1 MIYLFIILSIS
12 NFNLYLYNLSPSKLH
27 RLYNKLGENMMKNEE
42 LEKTIDIL
50 QLQIKEQEV
59 LLKTKDDIIL
69 KQSKLASLGEII
81 NNISHQWKQPLME
94 ISALNM
100 NLEAKIMLEQTI
112 SNDSVLETMN
122 KSNEILK
129 FMSNTIDD
137 FRNFFSTNKETKTY
151 LISEILSNVTTIINH
166 SLSSN
171 NIKLNI
177 IIKHNFKITCIKNEL
192 IQALINIIS
201 NSKDAIMENT
211 NQTNGTINIILYKK
225 NNHNILKIC
234 DNGDG
239 IKAKNIDD
247 IFNPFVTINKKN
259 GTGVGLFMSKLI
271 IEDHMP
277 YKLLAHNIK
286 NGACFKIIF

>member
-1 MIYLFIILSIS
+1 
-12 NFNLYLYNLSPSKLH
+12 
-27 RLYNKLGENMMKNEE
+27 MKNEE